1 MPLQKILFSPGIN
14 KENTRYTNES
24 GWYVSDKVRFRQGTP
39 EKLGGWK
46 RISANTFLGV
56 CRALWNWITLG
67 ADNLLGVGTN
77 LKLYIER
84 SGQYF
89 DITPIRATET
99 LTNPFAVTANSALV
113 TVTDNLHGAST
124 NDFVT
129 FSGATSVGGLTLNG
143 NYQITVVNTNQYTIT
158 ASSAA
163 SSSSAGGGTVT
174 AAYEIAVGPAIQG
187 AIIGWGSGP
196 WNAGA
201 WGVGTAGTEQI
212 RLWQMQNWGE
222 DLIAAFRGGALYYW
236 KAQTGVAVRAV
247 SLASIGG
254 SVTFTNASPTEVTFA
269 DVLLSEGT
277 AVKFN
282 FTTGGAMPNG
292 VSANTTYY
300 LRNVNGATA
309 NISASAV
316 GALVNTASTGSNVYV
331 QNLDDVPTKVN
342 SFVVS
347 DVSRFM
353 LAFGTTEYASAV
365 LDPMLIRW
373 SNQESLVDWVPASTN
388 QAGSLRLS
396 NGSKIITA
404 LPTRQEVIVWTDQA
418 IYSLQ
423 YLGTPLIW
431 GATLMGDNISIISQN
446 AAIVASGVV
455 YWMGTD
461 KFYKYD
467 GRLQTLKCDLRRHV
481 YSNINLS
488 QQDQTFVGTNEGFNE
503 IWWFYPSQNSTTVDQ
518 YVIFNY
524 LENIWYYGSLS
535 RTAWLDSG
543 LRNYPQA
550 ATYLNNIVNHEEG
563 IDDYASSSP
572 VAINSY
578 IESSEFD
585 IQDGQNLGFVYRIV
599 PDITFE
605 GSTANNPTVTMTL
618 IPMMNSGSGYNI
630 PQSEGGA
637 SYAPVARTSTVDIER
652 FTGQVYV
659 RVRGRQMIFKIESND
674 LGNLWQLGSPRIDIR
689 PDGKA
694 TGRGA

>member
-1 MPLQKILFSPGIN
+1 
-14 KENTRYTNES
+14 
-24 GWYVSDKVRFRQGTP
+24 
-39 EKLGGWK
+39 
-46 RISANTFLGV
+46 
-56 CRALWNWITLG
+56 
-67 ADNLLGVGTN
+67 
-77 LKLYIER
+77 
-84 SGQYF
+84 
-89 DITPIRATET
+89 
-99 LTNPFAVTANSALV
+99 
-113 TVTDNLHGAST
+113 
-124 NDFVT
+124 
-129 FSGATSVGGLTLNG
+129 
-143 NYQITVVNTNQYTIT
+143 
-158 ASSAA
+158 
-163 SSSSAGGGTVT
+163 
-174 AAYEIAVGPAIQG
+174 
-187 AIIGWGSGP
+187 
-196 WNAGA
+196 
-201 WGVGTAGTEQI
+201 
-212 RLWQMQNWGE
+212 
-222 DLIAAFRGGALYYW
+222 
-236 KAQTGVAVRAV
+236 
-247 SLASIGG
+247 
-254 SVTFTNASPTEVTFA
+254 
-269 DVLLSEGT
+269 LLSEGT